1 MGKKLQ
7 ALENNTGGSEVS
19 LGMFKD
25 LQALVDCHEEENQKQ
40 FGGHKERIDML
51 EGQVDLLKKMGA
63 PKGESGDGGAGLLD
77 TLEEITSKLRKEMQ
91 EKLDKLEEMIK
102 KVDDREDKMDIL

>member
-1 MGKKLQ
+1 MAKKINTIENRPEAVTLQ
-7 ALENNTGGSEVS
+7 
-19 LGMFKD
+19 MHKD

-63 PKGESGDGGAGLLD
+63 PKGDGGGAGLLD
-77 TLEEITSKLRKEMQ
+77 TLEEMTNKLRQ
-91 EKLDKLEEMIK
+91 EFQDKLDNLEEKIK
-102 KVDDREDKMDIL
+102 KVDERENKMDLE